1 MVCHRQTIRTG
12 GSGFKNSWSSPNAA
26 FGARTTHPVPGSR
39 LEDQDLRRKVRI
51 PTGIGVSDHKP
62 HREAT
67 GPAAGSANKNGRE
80 ETFRLLEML

>member
-1 MVCHRQTIRTG
+1 MLPLGPELHIQC
-12 GSGFKNSWSSPNAA
+12 
-26 FGARTTHPVPGSR
+26 
-39 LEDQDLRRKVRI
+39 LEDRDLWREVRI